1 MKMILVTMMA
11 IALTIGAQAQEE
23 PVDTSLFQPRLRDSF
38 QEPPFLPQCGHR
50 SRTEGTVL

>member
-50 SRTEGTVL
+50 SCAEGTVL

>member
-23 PVDTSLFQPRLRDSF
+23 PVDMSLFQPRLRDSF
-38 QEPPFLPQCGHR
+38 
-50 SRTEGTVL
+50 